1 MHTSRNPCYLR
12 WRWISQRHSGSYRS
26 GSLKDNFA
34 AQFNSSR
41 LGGVAML
48 RKHAATLVTVT
59 LMLAGALVAESRK
72 ELHFTVGPRAGVS
85 VMNPYGSISVKPSQ
99 NNTVVVN
106 AVLHSDRVEVDNNQ
120 SGNRVDIQSHLLPGA
135 DAESGRV
142 DYEIL
147 VPADASITLHSST
160 GSLHAEKLHGDV
172 NLEGPGAAVDVRD
185 ISDAHVHVKT
195 MNGAVNL
202 DNIQNGHVEVDS
214 LSGEVTL
221 NSVNGSLVQVVSTS
235 GRINYVGDF
244 GNSGEYRLT
253 SHSGDIDATI
263 PEWTSADVIA
273 RSVRGEVHDDIPLQ
287 PKTHTYFPLDKG
299 RAFAGTVGRV
309 AVSSTVVLRT
319 FSGKIHLRKR
329 SEKQ

>member
-1 MHTSRNPCYLR
+1 MMVSRRGAKL
-12 WRWISQRHSGSYRS
+12 
-26 GSLKDNFA
+26 A
-34 AQFNSSR
+34 AMAVIVV
-41 LGGVAML
+41 G
-48 RKHAATLVTVT
+48 T
-59 LMLAGALVAESRK
+59 LVAESKR
-72 ELHFTVGPRAGVS
+72 EYHFTVGPKAGIS
-85 VMNPYGSISVKPSQ
+85 VMNPYGSISVKPSL

-106 AVLHSDRVEVDNNQ
+106 ATLHSDKVEVDNSQN
-120 SGNRVDIQSHLLPGA
+120 GNRVDIQSHLLAGA
-135 DAESGRV
+135 DSESGRV
-142 DYEIL
+142 DYEVL

-172 NLEGPGAAVDVRD
+172 NLEGPGAEVDVRD

-195 MNGAVNL
+195 MNGAVIL
-202 DNIQNGHVEVDS
+202 DNIRNGHVEVDS

-221 NSVNGSLVQVVSTS
+221 KGVNGPLVQVVSTS
-235 GRINYVGDF
+235 GRINYIGDF
-244 GNSGEYRLT
+244 GKSGEYRLT

-263 PEWTSADVIA
+263 PEWTSADVSA

-287 PKTHTYFPLDKG
+287 PKTHTYFPIDKG
-299 RAFAGTVGRV
+299 RAFAGTVGKM

>member
-1 MHTSRNPCYLR
+1 MFSKR
-12 WRWISQRHSGSYRS
+12 
-26 GSLKDNFA
+26 A
-34 AQFNSSR
+34 AG
-41 LGGVAML
+41 LA
-48 RKHAATLVTVT
+48 TVT
-59 LMLAGALVAESRK
+59 IILLGTVVAESKK
-72 ELHFTVGPRAGVS
+72 EFHFTVGPRTGVS
-85 VMNPYGSISVKPSQ
+85 VINPYGSISVKPSLG
-99 NNTVVVN
+99 NTVMVT
-106 AVLHSDRVEVDNNQ
+106 AVLHSDKVEVDNNQ

-135 DAESGRV
+135 DAQSGRV

-160 GSLHAEKLHGDV
+160 GTLHAEKLHGDV
-172 NLEGPGAAVDVRD
+172 NLEGSGANVDVRD

-202 DNIQNGHVEVDS
+202 NNIKNGHVEVDS

-235 GRINYVGDF
+235 GRINYIGDF
-244 GNSGEYRLT
+244 GNGGEYRLT

-263 PEWTSADVIA
+263 PEWTSADVSA

-287 PKTHTYFPLDKG
+287 PKTHAYFPLDKG

-329 SEKQ
+329 ADNQ

>member
-1 MHTSRNPCYLR
+1 MNMLSRR
-12 WRWISQRHSGSYRS
+12 
-26 GSLKDNFA
+26 A
-34 AQFNSSR
+34 AE
-41 LGGVAML
+41 LITVTVIM
-48 RKHAATLVTVT
+48 AATLV
-59 LMLAGALVAESRK
+59 AESKK
-72 ELHFTVGPRAGVS
+72 EFHFTVGPRAGVS
-85 VMNPYGSISVKPSQ
+85 VINPYGSISVKPSLT
-99 NNTVVVN
+99 NTVSIT
-106 AVLHSDRVEVDNNQ
+106 AILHSDKVEVDNNQ
-120 SGNRVDIQSHLLPGA
+120 SGNRVDIQSHLLSGA

-172 NLEGPGAAVDVRD
+172 SLEGPGAQVDVRD

-202 DNIQNGHVEVDS
+202 DNIKNGHVEVDS
-214 LSGEVTL
+214 LSGEITL
-221 NSVNGSLVQVVSTS
+221 HSVNGSLVQVVSTS
-235 GRINYVGDF
+235 GRINYIGDF

-253 SHSGDIDATI
+253 SHSGDINATI
-263 PEWTSADVIA
+263 PEWTSADVSA
-273 RSVRGEVHDDIPLQ
+273 RSVRGEVRDDIPLQ
-287 PKTHTYFPLDKG
+287 PKTHTYFTLDKG

>member
-1 MHTSRNPCYLR
+1 MLSKR
-12 WRWISQRHSGSYRS
+12 
-26 GSLKDNFA
+26 A
-34 AQFNSSR
+34 AG
-41 LGGVAML
+41 LA
-48 RKHAATLVTVT
+48 TVT
-59 LMLAGALVAESRK
+59 LILLGTLVAESKK

-85 VMNPYGSISVKPSQ
+85 VINPYGSISVKPSLG
-99 NNTVVVN
+99 NTVMVT
-106 AVLHSDRVEVDNNQ
+106 AILHSDKVEVDNNQ

-135 DAESGRV
+135 DASSGRV

-160 GSLHAEKLHGDV
+160 GTLHAEKLHGDV
-172 NLEGPGAAVDVRD
+172 NLEGPGANVDVRD
-185 ISDAHVHVKT
+185 ISNAHVHVKT

-202 DNIQNGHVEVDS
+202 DNIKNGHVEVDS

-221 NSVNGSLVQVVSTS
+221 NGVNGSLVQVVSTS
-235 GRINYVGDF
+235 GRINYIGDF

-263 PEWTSADVIA
+263 PEWTSADVSA

-329 SEKQ
+329 ADNQ

>member
-1 MHTSRNPCYLR
+1 MLSKN
-12 WRWISQRHSGSYRS
+12 
-26 GSLKDNFA
+26 A
-34 AQFNSSR
+34 AR
-41 LGGVAML
+41 
-48 RKHAATLVTVT
+48 LVTVT
-59 LMLAGALVAESRK
+59 VILAGTLMAESKK
-72 ELHFTVGPRAGVS
+72 EYHFTVGPRAGVS
-85 VMNPYGSISVKPSQ
+85 VMNPYGSISVKPSP
-99 NNTVVVN
+99 NNTVIVT
-106 AVLHSDRVEVDNNQ
+106 AVLHSDKVEVDNNQ
-120 SGNRVDIQSHLLPGA
+120 SGNRVDIQSHLLAGA
-135 DAESGRV
+135 DADSGRV

-160 GSLHAEKLHGDV
+160 GTLHAEKLHGDV
-172 NLEGPGAAVDVRD
+172 SLEGPGADVDVRD

-195 MNGAVNL
+195 MNGSVNL
-202 DNIQNGHVEVDS
+202 DNIKNGHVEVDS
-214 LSGEVTL
+214 LSGEITL
-221 NSVNGSLVQVVSTS
+221 NGVNGSLVQVVSTS
-235 GRINYVGDF
+235 GGIHYIGDF

-263 PEWTSADVIA
+263 PEWTSADVSA

-329 SEKQ
+329 AENK

>member
-1 MHTSRNPCYLR
+1 M
-12 WRWISQRHSGSYRS
+12 
-26 GSLKDNFA
+26 A
-34 AQFNSSR
+34 AVNKR
-41 LGGVAML
+41 AAKLVAIGVI
-48 RKHAATLVTVT
+48 V
-59 LMLAGALVAESRK
+59 AGTLVAESRK
-72 ELHFTVGPRAGVS
+72 EYHFAVGPRAGVS
-85 VMNPYGSISVKPSQ
+85 VMNPYGSISVRPSL

-106 AVLHSDRVEVDNNQ
+106 AILHSDKVEVDNNQ
-120 SGNRVDIQSHLLPGA
+120 NGNRVDIQSHLLAGA
-135 DAESGRV
+135 DSDSGRV
-142 DYEIL
+142 DYEVL
-147 VPADASITLHSST
+147 VPADASVTLHSDT
-160 GSLHAEKLHGDV
+160 GSLRAEKLHGDV
-172 NLEGPGAAVDVRD
+172 SLECPGAEVNVRD

-221 NSVNGSLVQVVSTS
+221 KGVNGPLVQVVSTS
-235 GRINYVGDF
+235 GRINYIGDF
-244 GNSGEYRLT
+244 GKSGEYRLT

-263 PEWTSADVIA
+263 PEWTSADVTA

-287 PKTHTYFPLDKG
+287 PKTHTYFALDKG